1 METKWC
7 QSCMLTEIELVWNR
21 WERNITNFIPKGQQ
35 CGSTKEKKTLKIPG
49 GRYEQRPVSETMTLV
64 GKDPS
69 NFSSALKKRRKFFL
83 NWLLN
88 IFWVRKWD
96 LLYIS
101 ISGFQIMSA
110 GSLQRMSWFQFQ
122 VSLYR
127 LYFYALQSSSFK
139 YIYLWLYSLC
149 NVHVFLSF
157 KCIYSY
163 FNCVHYEPLVVPD
176 IGHTIILTGV
186 PSQIYIF
193 PFLRV
198 FFLVFTRVSAFVS
211 HDATY
216 VTQPNIGCQYLVLFV
231 LEWHNWERSFVWWLV
246 SIVFTNDTKSTICWR
261 ASPNVKLMGDFSST
275 TGLDFQTFS
284 KKKTVIW
291 ILRLKHISKAKTIP
305 LKAVVRE
312 Q

>member
-35 CGSTKEKKTLKIPG
+35 YGSTKEKKTLKIPG

-69 NFSSALKKRRKFFL
+69 NFSSALKKRNFFL
-83 NWLLN
+83 NWSLK

-139 YIYLWLYSLC
+139 YIYLWLCSLC

-163 FNCVHYEPLVVPD
+163 FNCVHYEPLTNPSLYLILVTPSYSLAFQAKFTSSHSWEVFFWFSHVCPLLYHMMRLTWLSQTLVVNIWFFSSWND
-176 IGHTIILTGV
+176 ITERDHLCDDLFLLCLQMI
-186 PSQIYIF
+186 PSQQ
-193 PFLRV
+193 
-198 FFLVFTRVSAFVS
+198 FVGGQVQTS
-211 HDATY
+211 SWWATSL
-216 VTQPNIGCQYLVLFV
+216 QQQAWMFRLF
-231 LEWHNWERSFVWWLV
+231 R
-246 SIVFTNDTKSTICWR
+246 R
-261 ASPNVKLMGDFSST
+261 
-275 TGLDFQTFS
+275 
-284 KKKTVIW
+284 KKQW
-291 ILRLKHISKAKTIP
+291 F
-305 LKAVVRE
+305 E
-312 Q
+312 FWG

>member
-1 METKWC
+1 MAQLC
-7 QSCMLTEIELVWNR
+7 SSNGNQVMSILHVDWNR
-21 WERNITNFIPKGQQ
+21 ACLKQVGTQYYELHPKRSAM
-35 CGSTKEKKTLKIPG
+35 CSTKEKKTLKIPG

-149 NVHVFLSF
+149 
-157 KCIYSY
+157 
-163 FNCVHYEPLVVPD
+163 
-176 IGHTIILTGV
+176 IIIKF
-186 PSQIYIF
+186 QMYIF
-193 PFLRV
+193 IF
-198 FFLVFTRVSAFVS
+198 
-211 HDATY
+211 
-216 VTQPNIGCQYLVLFV
+216 
-231 LEWHNWERSFVWWLV
+231 
-246 SIVFTNDTKSTICWR
+246 
-261 ASPNVKLMGDFSST
+261 
-275 TGLDFQTFS
+275 
-284 KKKTVIW
+284 
-291 ILRLKHISKAKTIP
+291 
-305 LKAVVRE
+305 
-312 Q
+312 